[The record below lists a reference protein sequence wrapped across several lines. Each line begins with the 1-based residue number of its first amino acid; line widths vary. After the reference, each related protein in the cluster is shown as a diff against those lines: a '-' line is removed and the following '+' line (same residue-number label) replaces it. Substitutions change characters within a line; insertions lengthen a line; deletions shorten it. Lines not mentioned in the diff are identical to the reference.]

1 MFTTGSKFLIGS
13 AVLAAISAI
22 AYGVAQDGVMGTIG
36 LASAAIALAFLA
48 GINIYTRDANIWADE
63 IESVETAP
71 AAARPPADSIW
82 PMAFALGAVVLTLGL
97 VTYQAVFIVGVVL
110 LLAAGAEW
118 TAEAWAERASAD
130 ASYNAEV
137 RSRIANPLEFPL
149 GAAIGIGIIVFA
161 FSRIMLWLSKTNTVI
176 AFAVMGAIILAVAF
190 FLAYRP
196 GLKSRATF
204 GVIAVG
210 VLALV
215 AGGAAAG
222 LDGEREIHVYP
233 TTEGLSEQG
242 EGICESTEVFEADEK
257 ASQSVGATAAVAA
270 RITLGEDGELTF
282 SVNGPVEEGATAL
295 SLPRSNPNNV
305 LFVNKSSEERRLSLD
320 LGTRTITNESGEEEE
335 IPYLVCTTLVEPDG
349 QQNKTITIG
358 APSVVAPDGYFFFV
372 PGVESA
378 RLELIVP

>member
-13 AVLAAISAI
+13 AVLATISAI
-22 AYGVAQDGVMGTIG
+22 AYGVTQDGVMGTVG

-48 GINIYTRDANIWADE
+48 GINIYTRDANIWDDE

-82 PMAFALGAVVLTLGL
+82 PMAFALGAVVVTIGL

-176 AFAVMGAIILAVAF
+176 AFAVMGAVILAVAF

-196 GLKSRATF
+196 GLKSRAAF
-204 GVIAVG
+204 GAIAVG

-222 LDGEREIHVYP
+222 LDGEREIHEYP

-270 RITLGEDGELTF
+270 RITLGDDGQLTF
-282 SVNGPVEEGATAL
+282 SVNGPTEQGATAL

-305 LFVNKSSEERRLSLD
+305 LFVNQSGEDRRLSLD
-320 LGTRTITNESGEEEE
+320 LGTRTITDESGDEEE

>member
-1 MFTTGSKFLIGS
+1 MFTTGSKFLIGAS
-13 AVLAAISAI
+13 VLAAVSAI
-22 AYGVAQDGVMGTIG
+22 AYGVAQDGVMGTVG
-36 LASAAIALAFLA
+36 LASAALALAFLA
-48 GINIYTRDANIWADE
+48 GINIYTRDANIWDDE
-63 IESVETAP
+63 ISSVETAP
-71 AAARPPADSIW
+71 AAARPPANSIW
-82 PMAFALGAVVLTLGL
+82 PMAFALGASVLTVGL

-130 ASYNAEV
+130 ATYNAGV

-149 GAAIGIGIIVFA
+149 AAAIGIGIIVFA
-161 FSRIMLWLSKTNTVI
+161 FSRIMLWLSKTNTVVF
-176 AFAVMGAIILAVAF
+176 FAVMGLIILTVAF

-196 GLKSRATF
+196 GLKSRAAF
-204 GVIAVG
+204 GTIAVG

-222 LDGEREIHVYP
+222 LDGEREIHEHE
-233 TTEGLSEQG
+233 TTEGLSE
-242 EGICESTEVFEADEK
+242 EGADICLSTEVFEADEN

-270 RITLGEDGELTF
+270 RITLEDDGELTF

-295 SLPRSNPNNV
+295 TLPRSNPNNV
-305 LFVNKSSEERRLSLD
+305 LFVNRSGEERRLSLD
-320 LGTRTITNESGEEEE
+320 LGTRVVTNEAGEDEE
-335 IPYLVCTTLVEPDG
+335 IPYLVCTTLVDTDG
-349 QQNKTITIG
+349 QQNKTLTIG
-358 APSVVAPDGYFFFV
+358 APSIVAPDGYFFFV

>member
-13 AVLAAISAI
+13 AVVAAISAI
-22 AYGVAQDGVMGTIG
+22 AYGVAQDGVMGTVG
-36 LASAAIALAFLA
+36 LASAAVALAFLA

-63 IESVETAP
+63 ISSVETAP
-71 AAARPPADSIW
+71 AAARPPANSIW
-82 PMAFALGAVVLTLGL
+82 PMAFALGAVVVTVGL
-97 VTYQAVFIVGVVL
+97 VTYQAVFVVGVVL

-130 ASYNAEV
+130 ADYNAAV

-149 GAAIGIGIIVFA
+149 AAAIGIGIIVFA

-176 AFAVMGAIILAVAF
+176 AFSVMGVIILTVAF

-196 GLKSRATF
+196 GLKSRAAF
-204 GVIAVG
+204 GAIAVG

-222 LDGEREIHVYP
+222 LDGERDIHEYP
-233 TTEGLSEQG
+233 TTEGLTEEG
-242 EGICESTEVFEADEK
+242 EEICLSPEVFEADEK

-270 RITLGEDGELTF
+270 RVTLGDDGQLSF
-282 SVNGPVEEGATAL
+282 SVNGPVEQGATAL
-295 SLPRSNPNNV
+295 TLPRSNPNNV
-305 LFVNKSSEERRLSLD
+305 IFVNRSGEERRLSLD
-320 LGTRTITNESGEEEE
+320 LGTRTVTTDEGVDEEV
-335 IPYLVCTTLVEPDG
+335 PHLVCTTLVDSDG
-349 QQNKTITIG
+349 QQNLTLTIG
-358 APSVVAPDGYFFFV
+358 APSITAPDGYFFFV

>member
-335 IPYLVCTTLVEPDG
+335 IPYLVCTTLVQPDG